1 MYFAKKNI
9 KKTWSDFLSKLMS
22 DAEKQTALQE
32 LIKENPWKLTRTKT
46 LKDLDLTLS
55 KMCVDRSS
63 SVGRVHGF

>member
-1 MYFAKKNI
+1 
-9 KKTWSDFLSKLMS
+9 MS